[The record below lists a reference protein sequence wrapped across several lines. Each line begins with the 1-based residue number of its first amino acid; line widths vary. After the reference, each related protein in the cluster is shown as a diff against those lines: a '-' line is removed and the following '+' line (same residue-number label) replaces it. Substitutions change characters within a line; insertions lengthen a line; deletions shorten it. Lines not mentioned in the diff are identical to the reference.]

1 MASAMEIGV
10 KMRKMLIISIRACYR
25 SVCNHPFL
33 VGALGFL
40 IFLYRSFPFLF
51 SILVSASP
59 VLVCTAVL
67 LGTLLSFGQPNTRE
81 IEKEEEVAHDISSFQ
96 TGFSEGATVIAEKD
110 EGVVVKTHTES
121 RGVVEER
128 SIEEASLGEDRLRNI
143 DESDNLISFAL
154 PVDEISQNFQNEN
167 QAREQMDRELCSFE
181 LENKKELHEEKSKVE
196 GVSSDDDAI
205 EKEYVFVQRVKDDII
220 DDEHEETVAELLQNL
235 KGDQLEFLPNSS
247 WKRVNNNEEEDSL
260 DSGSDQAESSSP
272 DASMADIMPMLEELH
287 PLLDLETSQTAQP
300 SHVESA
306 ASEKS
311 QKSDDG
317 SDQSDEETVNRI
329 EVEEDGVDDHDDEE
343 EEGGKEDESKSAIKW
358 TEDDQ
363 KNLMDLGTSELERNQ
378 RLENLIAR
386 RRARKMMAEK
396 NLIDFES
403 SDLPFNVAPITTTR
417 RNPFDQL
424 DDSYAAMGLP
434 PIPGSAPSNLQPRR
448 NPFDIPYDPNEEKPD
463 LKGDSFEQEF
473 LTLNQKDSFFR
484 RHESFS
490 FRPSVLGATKHGK
503 QTLSWKPFFVSE
515 HLASEGT
522 SYPSFQRQLSEVSET
537 NLSSVQ
543 DTESMSSSDQD
554 ERKFDERDLSHETE
568 LISNI
573 DHASECVEIGSL
585 SSGEI
590 DPVEMLQVHESNAHH
605 DEVEI
610 VLGGVENLSE
620 MELYSETAGI
630 AMHEELNAGEI
641 ETNLGRETVAE
652 ESNSRSSQFSL
663 SEGTDNI
670 PDETRVISAR
680 LQSGANNL
688 LDSGVSVQ
696 DSMEQVNLQNIS
708 AGAEDNQNRE
718 PLYDSSPLTVGKVA
732 SFSSVSSDSAT
743 EFNDGAWPPAPAEV
757 ISDVKDKDDHVQEA
771 NTSCHEE
778 NHSGSSH
785 LCMEVNDERCSG
797 DTRDLN
803 QHDVNA
809 ELASVALGFVEY
821 NYSSA
826 SVPKVMQPVS
836 VDSSLS
842 SDVGSLNVETNTDLG
857 HEQGQADL
865 LHTHEQ
871 VQADILHTHEQVQ
884 ADLLHAESEVQK
896 DNSDDLSS
904 GYHMAFEKSEKS
916 HSSHNESVEEGSVHY
931 DEEPSRFDDGNTSEG
946 VPNANEKLELVESY
960 SLYKSSS
967 NLSMSVSQDL
977 QPLLEVEQVS
987 VVHPNVSSEETG
999 LVEKNSLNKED
1010 IFEVEQDKDGK
1021 PDLMASHSQHIFSS
1035 DSSVSVPHELQ
1046 PSPVAEQASP
1056 VHPIVPSVESE
1067 HAEKTLLQM
1076 EDMVEVEQDKLFL
1089 SNSFEQGNIDLHQ
1102 DLDKVASS
1110 SLDFQ
1115 NVQREVKP
1123 HSILDNDQ
1131 PSIDNSLVAPS
1142 FSDHDENQKSCTVQV
1157 ESTETRDQV
1166 LPPISF
1172 VTSDSSDTPGFKLP
1186 TDQVDSEVGLPGE
1199 LVNEMQEIL
1208 NSSAE
1213 GYRYLVTEENI
1224 KESDELKEID
1234 EGFLSELDTVGDFG
1248 ISDVGVS
1255 LHPVLLPEETTVR
1268 SAQVSSFSED
1278 AAKNDRE
1285 IPFLE
1290 SRSLEDID
1298 LAFKKLKEGVD
1309 VEKVTQPSAFQ
1320 DQHTGDGL
1328 ESLHPNL
1335 LSEENTVGDAQV
1347 SSLPRVTTESGQET
1361 PFLEARSLEDI
1372 DLAFKQLKEGVYVEK
1387 LIQPSSVQDQHTGDG
1402 AESLH
1407 PDLLPEENNVGDPQ
1421 VSCLPKDT
1429 IEIGQEIPLVEA
1441 RSLENIDSAIEQ
1453 LKEGADVKKATLPS
1467 MEDLLSND
1475 KSEEHVVANS
1485 DVQVVEAISQ
1495 DDADISLEEISE
1507 GTPGELPK
1515 VLNMKDA
1522 LADIE
1527 VKVVG
1532 SAKMAESCDVGSGA
1546 DEPSK
1551 TSVVETQHAPASSS
1565 NIHHR
1570 RPGSSSS
1577 DSDTEITL

>member
-1 MASAMEIGV
+1 MASAMEIVV
-10 KMRKMLIISIRACYR
+10 KMRKMLIISIRACHR

-33 VGALGFL
+33 VGVLGFL

-81 IEKEEEVAHDISSFQ
+81 IEEEEEVAHDISSFQ

-143 DESDNLISFAL
+143 EESDNLISFAP

-167 QAREQMDRELCSFE
+167 QAREQMDRELFSFE
-181 LENKKELHEEKSKVE
+181 FENKKELHEEKSKAE
-196 GVSSDDDAI
+196 GISSDDDAI

-235 KGDQLEFLPNSS
+235 KGDQLEFSPNSS
-247 WKRVNNNEEEDSL
+247 WKRVDNNEEEDSL

-287 PLLDLETSQTAQP
+287 PLLDLEALQTAQP

-317 SDQSDEETVNRI
+317 SDQSDEETENRV

-417 RNPFDQL
+417 RNPFDHL

-522 SYPSFQRQLSEVSET
+522 SYRSFQRQLSEVSET

-554 ERKFDERDLSHETE
+554 ERKFDERDFSHETE

-590 DPVEMLQVHESNAHH
+590 DPVEMVQVHESNAHH

-610 VLGGVENLSE
+610 VLGGAENLSE
-620 MELYSETAGI
+620 MELYSETGGI
-630 AMHEELNAGEI
+630 ATHEELNAGEI
-641 ETNLGRETVAE
+641 ETNLGRETVVG

-670 PDETRVISAR
+670 PDETRVISAS

-696 DSMEQVNLQNIS
+696 GSMEQVDLQNIS

-743 EFNDGAWPPAPAEV
+743 EFNERAWPAAPAEV
-757 ISDVKDKDDHVQEA
+757 IADVKDKDDHVQEA

-778 NHSGSSH
+778 NHSGSSQLH
-785 LCMEVNDERCSG
+785 MEVNDERCSG
-797 DTRDLN
+797 DSKDLN

-809 ELASVALGFVEY
+809 KPASVALGFVEY
-821 NYSSA
+821 NDSSA

-842 SDVGSLNVETNTDLG
+842 SDVGSLNAETNTDLV
-857 HEQGQADL
+857 HEQEQADL

-916 HSSHNESVEEGSVHY
+916 HSSHNESVEEGLVHY
-931 DEEPSRFDDGNTSEG
+931 DEEPSRFDDGNTYEG
-946 VPNANEKLELVESY
+946 VPNADEKLELVESY

-977 QPLLEVEQVS
+977 QPLLEAEQVS
-987 VVHPNVSSEETG
+987 VVHPNVSSEETRP
-999 LVEKNSLNKED
+999 VEKNSLNKED
-1010 IFEVEQDKDGK
+1010 MFEVEQDKDGK
-1021 PDLMASHSQHIFSS
+1021 LDLMASHSQHIFSS
-1035 DSSVSVPHELQ
+1035 DSSVSVPYELQ

-1056 VHPIVPSVESE
+1056 VHPIVSSVESE
-1067 HAEKTLLQM
+1067 HAEKTLLKM

-1089 SNSFEQGNIDLHQ
+1089 SNSFEQVNIDLHQ

-1115 NVQREVKP
+1115 NVQCEVKP
-1123 HSILDNDQ
+1123 PSILDSDQ
-1131 PSIDNSLVAPS
+1131 PSTDNSLVAPS
-1142 FSDHDENQKSCTVQV
+1142 FSDHDENQKSCTAQV

-1166 LPPISF
+1166 LPQISS

-1186 TDQVDSEVGLPGE
+1186 TDQVDSEVEWPGE
-1199 LVNEMQEIL
+1199 VVDEMQEIL

-1213 GYRYLVTEENI
+1213 GYRSLVTEENI

-1234 EGFLSELDTVGDFG
+1234 DGFLSELDTVGDFG

-1255 LHPVLLPEETTVR
+1255 LHPDLFPEETTVR
-1268 SAQVSSFSED
+1268 DAQVSSFPED
-1278 AAKNDRE
+1278 AAKYDQE

-1290 SRSLEDID
+1290 ARSLEDID
-1298 LAFKKLKEGVD
+1298 LAFKKLKEEVD
-1309 VEKVTQPSAFQ
+1309 VEKVTQPSPVQ
-1320 DQHTGDGL
+1320 DQHTGDGV

-1347 SSLPRVTTESGQET
+1347 TSLPRVTTESGQET

-1372 DLAFKQLKEGVYVEK
+1372 DLAFKQLKEGVDVEK

-1407 PDLLPEENNVGDPQ
+1407 PDLLPEENTVGDAQ
-1421 VSCLPKDT
+1421 VNSLPKDT
-1429 IEIGQEIPLVEA
+1429 IEFGQEIPLVEA

-1453 LKEGADVKKATLPS
+1453 LKEGAHVKKVTLPS
-1467 MEDLLSND
+1467 MEDQLSSD
-1475 KSEEHVVANS
+1475 KSEEHVANS

-1507 GTPGELPK
+1507 GTPGELPQ

-1532 SAKMAESCDVGSGA
+1532 SAKMVESCDVGSSA
-1546 DEPSK
+1546 EEPSK
-1551 TSVVETQHAPASSS
+1551 TSVVETEHAPTNKQLQHS
-1565 NIHHR
+1565 
-1570 RPGSSSS
+1570 P
-1577 DSDTEITL
+1577 